1 MLLNLYLSKRLANSP
16 NMFFTMAFTE
26 VKGLNKTTAL
36 TLKIVAK
43 LITTAVPID
52 LPIKIISLL

>member
-1 MLLNLYLSKRLANSP
+1 MCLTVALID
-16 NMFFTMAFTE
+16 

-43 LITTAVPID
+43 FITTPVPID
-52 LPIKIISLL
+52 LPIKMTFLA